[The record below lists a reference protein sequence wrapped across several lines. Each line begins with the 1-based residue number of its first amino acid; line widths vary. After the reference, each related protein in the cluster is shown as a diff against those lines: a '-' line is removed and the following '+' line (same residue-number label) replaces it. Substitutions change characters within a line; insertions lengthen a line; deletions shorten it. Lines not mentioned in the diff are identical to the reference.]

1 MTLSLELSFRGLSRN
16 INTTPPICPACVFR
30 DRLEI
35 IRVAGVSVL
44 EILALVYKGKR
55 LRRSCG
61 TLDTA
66 HVTPVKKRPKNVP
79 LAGIA
84 LGSFQNY
91 EVIELWWISIV
102 ADFARSDPAPAVAIS

>member
-1 MTLSLELSFRGLSRN
+1 M
-16 INTTPPICPACVFR
+16 PPICPACVFR

-35 IRVAGVSVL
+35 IRVAGVSCL

-66 HVTPVKKRPKNVP
+66 HVTPV
-79 LAGIA
+79 
-84 LGSFQNY
+84 
-91 EVIELWWISIV
+91 
-102 ADFARSDPAPAVAIS
+102 